1 MNLLVREKIKS
12 LLAENGMTLT
22 QMAKLLTEKTG
33 KKCTLANLSSKLVRG
48 TLTYNDVVILADA
61 LNYNIEFTRK
71 L

>member
-22 QMAKLLTEKTG
+22 QMAELLTKKTG

-48 TLTYNDVVILADA
+48 TLTYNDVVLLANT
-61 LNYNIEFTRK
+61 LNYKIEFVRK
-71 L
+71 

>member
-48 TLTYNDVVILADA
+48 TLTYNDVVLLANT
-61 LNYNIEFTRK
+61 LNYKIEFVRK
-71 L
+71 